1 MQGIHHR
8 VVEIH
13 PQQNEWIESV
23 WVVLKPG
30 AGEIHLAQSKQ
41 EAERFA
47 NGLVCWKRRKN
58 AWVWYVAVAVGAIAA
73 TATMVLWAI

>member
-1 MQGIHHR
+1 MQGVHHR
-8 VVEIH
+8 VVEVK

-30 AGEIHLAQSKQ
+30 VGEVHLAQSKQ

-47 NGLVCWKRRKN
+47 NGLICWKRKKSPWGWCL
-58 AWVWYVAVAVGAIAA
+58 AAGAGVLLLG
-73 TATMVLWAI
+73 ATMVFLLI

>member
-58 AWVWYVAVAVGAIAA
+58 GWIWYVAATVGAIATTIA
-73 TATMVLWAI
+73 MVLWAI